1 MILIGQQPGDEGRA
15 SKYDP
20 EHCMTIRLL
29 AQDGKFPEEWAA
41 HIGVHM
47 GTLRNW
53 ANTHPEFR
61 EAVLI
66 ARVLIT
72 TWWTDRAR
80 KYAEGKK
87 GNQLV
92 LVEVLRKRF
101 PELYGRA
108 PASTWDFLLTPEELQ
123 PEAVPEDAATPPI
136 GAQPSPSTGPI
147 TTMTEEQI
155 KKRLEELQARRKQ
168 TGGRTA

>member
-1 MILIGQQPGDEGRA
+1 MPRRHMILIGQQPGDEGRA

-29 AQDGKFPEEWAA
+29 AQSGKFPEEWAA

-53 ANTHPEFR
+53 ASTFPEFR

-66 ARVLIT
+66 ARVLLT
-72 TWWTDRAR
+72 TWWTNKAREFADR
-80 KYAEGKK
+80 KG
-87 GNQLV
+87 GNQMV

-101 PELYGRA
+101 PEIYGKA
-108 PASTWDFLLTPEELQ
+108 PSNAFDFLLTPEEV
-123 PEAVPEDAATPPI
+123 PAVAPAPEDKAAL
-136 GAQPSPSTGPI
+136 STAVHKAAS
-147 TTMTEEQI
+147 TMTPEQI
-155 KKRLEELQARRKQ
+155 KARIEELQRRRQ
-168 TGGRTA
+168 QDGGKG